1 MTTSKT
7 IELSVK
13 TQQQTVEQL
22 TFRLNAIQN
31 KVDCLVE
38 ILTTTT
44 PLQNCLHAINTNRDK
59 KLSNTRPLNFI
70 FNEDDIEVLSKVVCD
85 NISDVFSK
93 LIDLQ
98 DYVGGL
104 GND

>member
-7 IELSVK
+7 IDLSIVD
-13 TQQQTVEQL
+13 QPATVELL
-22 TFRLNAIQN
+22 TERLNAIQN

-44 PLQNCLHAINTNRDK
+44 PLQNCLHAINTNRNE
-59 KLSNTRPLNFI
+59 KLGNTIPLNFI
-70 FNEDDIEVLSKVVCD
+70 FNEDDIEVLSKIVCD
-85 NISDVFSK
+85 NISDVHSK

-98 DYVGGL
+98 DFTRGYS
-104 GND
+104 ND